1 MNTQEAI
8 DILNTLLDKNR
19 FTDGVEISS
28 LTHAIEHMKRGAPE
42 GWQLVPKEPNYEMKN
57 AGIDIDSYKLGDIS
71 PLGFR
76 FSPQELMNRIYKA
89 MLSVAPEPPQ
99 ERKD

>member
-19 FTDGVEISS
+19 FTDGVEISA
-28 LTHAIEHMKRGAPE
+28 LIHAIEHMKRGAPE
-42 GWQLVPKEPNYEMKN
+42 GWQLVPKEPTRDMLFAPNTIIQTYG
-57 AGIDIDSYKLGDIS
+57 AGL
-71 PLGFR
+71 
-76 FSPQELMNRIYKA
+76 IYSR
-89 MLSVAPEPPQ
+89 MLSAAPEPPQ

>member
-42 GWQLVPKEPNYEMKN
+42 GWQLVPKEPTHGMASIGACHITSTDYTNDRYYSAK
-57 AGIDIDSYKLGDIS
+57 AV
-71 PLGFR
+71 
-76 FSPQELMNRIYKA
+76 YKA
-89 MLSVAPEPPQ
+89 MLHATPKPPQ

>member
-42 GWQLVPKEPNYEMKN
+42 GWQLVPKEPTHDMVMEISI
-57 AGIDIDSYKLGDIS
+57 GCGGSYDQIKQNW
-71 PLGFR
+71 PR
-76 FSPQELMNRIYKA
+76 
-89 MLSVAPEPPQ
+89 MLSAATEPPQ
-99 ERKD
+99 ERND